1 MSSLI
6 PAKVFNETISLLSL
20 GVDRPD
26 SLRAAVYEISGY
38 ITFMARFC
46 SLSRS
51 LLRYDGS
58 AQWKTFKGAINCMLS
73 ALSSEGEEV

>member
-1 MSSLI
+1 MKFVRFVFFDSSKGL
-6 PAKVFNETISLLSL
+6 NEMTSLLSL

-51 LLRYDGS
+51 SLRYDGS
-58 AQWKTFKGAINCMLS
+58 AQWKTGHAY
-73 ALSSEGEEV
+73 SSIDLIQVT